1 MKQIYVLLIIAIL
14 FSSSL
19 GQAFKTSGSQKS
31 YKSYG
36 KMFEQGTEKEKSTTG
51 EQLKE
56 ISIPREI
63 VVLEKVIS
71 PKEYIVGPG
80 DVFGIDIILT
90 ENINLELMVTPTGD
104 ILIPSIG
111 KIKLSGLTLDKA
123 LSLSKEKINEVFPSA
138 KVSVALLNLRTFKIQ
153 IAGAVLKPG
162 FFKVTAVSRLNEV
175 IELAEGFDQ
184 FAREFDIQVIRNN
197 SQIETFNFFN
207 YRLEGDLKHNPT
219 FLEGDRIFV
228 PFGEPDKESI
238 VIRGAVFGTGYDI
251 IEENETLGYYL
262 RRQALFLENADLD
275 NVVITRKE
283 SDSLTVLKVFP
294 QDFFS
299 TYLKPGDAIDILSE
313 RGISV
318 NGFVRS
324 PGSFYFYPGYS
335 SLDYINM
342 AGGNT
347 VEGDVEKAI
356 VRHLNGNIENIS
368 FATLKRGDVII
379 VPRSW
384 KNVAFGELSVLGIVV
399 SFSTVILTFIAAMK

>member
-1 MKQIYVLLIIAIL
+1 MKQIKSLILIVIL
-14 FSSSL
+14 FSSMF
-19 GQAFKTSGSQKS
+19 GQT

-36 KMFEQGTEKEKSTTG
+36 KMFQQETKKEDANTKG
-51 EQLKE
+51 QMEE
-56 ISIPREI
+56 ISMQKKII
-63 VVLEKVIS
+63 ILDKVIS
-71 PKEYIVGPG
+71 PEEYIVGPG
-80 DVFGIDIILT
+80 DIFGVDIILT
-90 ENINLELMVTPTGD
+90 ENITLELMVTPTGD

-111 KIKLSGLTLDKA
+111 KINLNGLTLEKA
-123 LSLSKEKINEVFPSA
+123 CSLSIEKINEVYPSA
-138 KVSVALLNLRTFKIQ
+138 KVSIALINLRTFKIQ
-153 IAGAVLKPG
+153 IAGAVRKPG
-162 FFKVTAVSRLNEV
+162 FYEVTAISRLNDV
-175 IELAEGFDQ
+175 IELAGGFDQ
-184 FAREFDIQVIRNN
+184 FAREFNIQIIRNN
-197 SQIETFNFFN
+197 GQIEICDIFNFN
-207 YRLEGDLKHNPT
+207 LKGDLTDNPT

-251 IEENETLGYYL
+251 IKENETLGYYL

-283 SDSLTVLKVFP
+283 ADSLIVLKVFP

-299 TYLKPGDAIDILSE
+299 TNLKPGDAVDILSE

-347 VEGDVEKAI
+347 VEGDVKKAI
-356 VRHLNGNIENIS
+356 VRHLDGNIENIS
-368 FATLKRGDVII
+368 SANLKRGDVII

-399 SFSTVILTFIAAMK
+399 SFSTVLLTFMAATRATR